1 MIGAF
6 VLVVF
11 QMNAGGNLNWEK
23 VDELK
28 SRALCNK
35 AAAALVSRQEEV
47 KGATGLPK
55 AFACLAKDVD

>member
-23 VDELK
+23 VDEFK

-35 AAAALVSRQEEV
+35 AAAVLVARQEEI

-55 AFACLAKDVD
+55 AFA

>member
-11 QMNAGGNLNWEK
+11 QMNAGGNLNWER
-23 VDELK
+23 VDEFK
-28 SRALCNK
+28 TRALCNK

-47 KGATGLPK
+47 RGAVGLPK
-55 AFACLAKDVD
+55 AFACLAKDAD